1 MENEQ
6 NNKELESLTKRI
18 RFKSL
23 PFDEKQ
29 MSDRLTDRVK
39 RPVVISYAGKG
50 NSVWK
55 YLSIAASIALLLVTG
70 ALLTDKAPEQEL
82 VYYETTAVPD
92 AKTKITLDD
101 DSVVWQNENACLRY
115 PREFSEQIRQ
125 VEIKGEAFFEVRKDE
140 KKPFIVQTDGIG
152 IRVLG
157 TTFNVDAEPE
167 KTEITLLTGKI
178 GLYKYTNQSQ
188 TADRIL
194 LPGER
199 AVFLKSD
206 NKLSISTIRPENTIS
221 WVTGIFKFKDNS
233 LADIMQE
240 LQRAFHVKIHIQNEN
255 LKKQTFNANFTEKET
270 LEEILSVLQISA
282 RYKIEKRKGEIFLQ

>member
-1 MENEQ
+1 MENKQ

-39 RPVVISYAGKG
+39 RPVIISYADKG
-50 NSVWK
+50 NSAWK
-55 YLSIAASIALLLVTG
+55 YFSIAASIALLLVTSI
-70 ALLTDKAPEQEL
+70 LLIDKEPEQEL
-82 VYYETTAVPD
+82 VYYETTAVSD
-92 AKTKITLDD
+92 AKTKITLPDS
-101 DSVVWQNENACLRY
+101 SVVWLNANACLRY

-140 KKPFIVQTDGIG
+140 KRPFIVQADGIG

-157 TTFNVDAEPE
+157 TTFNVDAESE
-167 KTEITLLTGKI
+167 KTEITLITGKI

-194 LPGER
+194 SPGER
-199 AVFLKSD
+199 AIFYKSGNNLKV
-206 NKLSISTIRPENTIS
+206 STVRPENVTS
-221 WVTGIFKFKDNS
+221 WITGKFIFRDTS
-233 LADIMQE
+233 LEEIMQE
-240 LQRAFHVKIHIQNEN
+240 LQRAFHVKIHIENEN
-255 LKKQTFNANFTEKET
+255 LRNQTFNADFTGKET
-270 LEEILSVLQISA
+270 LDEILSILQISA
-282 RYKIEKRKGEIFLQ
+282 RYNIEKQKGEIFLK